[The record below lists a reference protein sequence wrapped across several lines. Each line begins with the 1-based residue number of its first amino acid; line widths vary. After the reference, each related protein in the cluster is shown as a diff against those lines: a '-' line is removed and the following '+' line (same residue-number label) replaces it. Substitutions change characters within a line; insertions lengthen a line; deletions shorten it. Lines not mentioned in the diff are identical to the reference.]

1 MHIADVISLSE
12 IWDWFKVYFWSNM
25 TPPARSTGNQN
36 KRRSPNITPGRSPYY
51 PLSPDDEIYT
61 IFISIALYYV
71 AVFIMV
77 PAMKAY
83 YWREKNVTITTD
95 DLQEIILIF
104 KNENK
109 NNPGFLRY
117 LFSNEDMF
125 WLNATRNQI
134 NHEDLSQIFA
144 NWKDDFWVLR
154 HLCQCMGDR
163 QAELEVIRIFNLVNS
178 GNAREAV
185 RLRFNFSQSDP
196 YYVVLCLTHI
206 LYVVLVK
213 YLAKNL
219 WHFLLSKRHPSSSFN
234 PSLDLYV
241 NLKNTIAKQQSNT
254 NYIGFRGVVERDE
267 WTLWNCFF
275 ARNANRHGQ
284 YLDIQ
289 NNWDSFLT
297 SIIKLLERLNQPD
310 DAREVRIILSR
321 LQAAR
326 TNGTDV
332 RYEDLFRF

>member
-51 PLSPDDEIYT
+51 PLSPDDERYT

-154 HLCQCMGDR
+154 HLCRCMGDR

-234 PSLDLYV
+234 PYKNAPLINHWEITDFPLIYFSMILGIKIGTWLSLTMHWLIIDLSWDYWM
-241 NLKNTIAKQQSNT
+241 I
-254 NYIGFRGVVERDE
+254 
-267 WTLWNCFF
+267 
-275 ARNANRHGQ
+275 NA
-284 YLDIQ
+284 D
-289 NNWDSFLT
+289 FLLIVKWY
-297 SIIKLLERLNQPD
+297 SLISHWIFHD
-310 DAREVRIILSR
+310 YHVISDW
-321 LQAAR
+321 
-326 TNGTDV
+326 
-332 RYEDLFRF
+332 